1 MKQLRVGPFTV
12 TKQITNTTYGIKE
25 DENPENVK
33 VTHRNHLLEYFPK
46 EETLRPLLTNYA
58 SIEQD
63 NNFYKHLVQ
72 TQIDKNNSRQ
82 SEHKLD
88 FMPLIITPFC
98 GPSNNTSKGTEVY
111 LSTDSGF
118 LSPKT
123 PQFHFPIP
131 STSNNTVPRERTPQ
145 SCGTN
150 PLPPMQTPRL
160 PVAVL
165 PLAFSSNTPLPKR
178 TPGLPPVPPIHTMS
192 FPDQI
197 YPKTGKLSKFK
208 KKVTTR
214 FSEKP
219 ENRKYERSTAG
230 SSLRDIERKGYQ
242 D

>member
-1 MKQLRVGPFTV
+1 M
-12 TKQITNTTYGIKE
+12 
-25 DENPENVK
+25 
-33 VTHRNHLLEYFPK
+33 
-46 EETLRPLLTNYA
+46 LTNYA
-58 SIEQD
+58 PIEQD

-72 TQIDKNNSRQ
+72 TQIDTHNSGQ

-88 FMPLIITPFC
+88 FRPLIITPLS
-98 GPSNNTSKGTEVY
+98 GPNNNTSKGTEFSP
-111 LSTDSGF
+111 STDSGF

-123 PQFHFPIP
+123 PQFHTPIP
-131 STSNNTVPRERTPQ
+131 STSNNTVPREGTPQ

-178 TPGLPPVPPIHTMS
+178 TPVLPSVPPIPTMS
-192 FPDQI
+192 PPDQI
-197 YPKTGKLSKFK
+197 SPKTGKLSNFK
-208 KKVTTR
+208 KKVTRR

-219 ENRKYERSTAG
+219 KNPKYERSTPG
-230 SSLRDIERKGYQ
+230 SSLRDIERKGYK